1 MWLGLKSKQQ
11 SRQLTLAYVGSAFS
25 GCMIGGAGSVMIDRQ
40 AAAMAGHHLEFG
52 AKGKIAMP
60 FAPSLFALPTTT
72 AAIGG
77 GGKRNAP

>member
-1 MWLGLKSKQQ
+1 
-11 SRQLTLAYVGSAFS
+11 
-25 GCMIGGAGSVMIDRQ
+25 MIDRQ
-40 AAAMAGHHLEFG
+40 AAAMAGHHLESG

-60 FAPSLFALPTTT
+60 FAPSLFALPTTI